1 MAPKRL
7 AMLAYFLQLLAL
19 SSSHPNPKV
28 CKAQPG
34 TKSWPSEAKWESLD
48 KSLLGQLIKTVPP
61 GAVCHPSQPSYDA
74 AACPAVQEGWKLA
87 KWHTENPVSV
97 ILDNA
102 VNDTC
107 LPDPK
112 YPCSAEG
119 YPIYVVNA
127 TTAEHVKKG
136 VDFARHNKVRLV
148 VKGTGHDYMGRSAA
162 PNSLS
167 IWTHNIKGLEFYD
180 VNKFT
185 PKHCIVP
192 IDKHVITVGAGT
204 QMLEVDEQASLR
216 NLTVVGGGSGSVGIG
231 GYLTGGGHSAISL
244 TFGLAADQVVEMEV
258 VTAGGKI
265 VTANACQNEDLF
277 WAMRGGG
284 GSTFGVMISATIK
297 AYPSFKFATVSVMF
311 GAPVSSSDAYCDAL
325 TTVFEESP
333 DLGDLGISA
342 YYFGAANVSAAEYGV
357 PVPGMINGFIGS
369 FMLPLIDASNTS
381 ASLLTAVNATL
392 AKAIKGAEDQFL
404 TSVTE
409 TTFDDFWSWYK
420 DHNGPLN
427 AGFDGILG
435 SRLLDRKSLTG
446 NRAALKEALI
456 VAPGKG
462 TLLGHLVSGKGV
474 HNAKIPGGSNAV
486 NPAWRSAY
494 VHTVVSSSW
503 DPLDVTGREKQLDL
517 NTNVYTEALRKIAPD
532 TGAYINEAD
541 VYEPNPQKTFWGAN
555 YPRLWLIKK
564 MFDPLD
570 VFWCSPCVGNEGWEV
585 IDGALCRKL

>member
-1 MAPKRL
+1 MATKRL
-7 AMLAYFLQLLAL
+7 AMLAFFLQLLAL
-19 SSSHPNPKV
+19 SSSHLNPKV

-34 TKSWPSEAKWESLD
+34 TKAWPSEAKWESFD
-48 KSLLGQLIKTVPP
+48 KSLSGQLIKTVPP

-74 AACPAVQEGWKLA
+74 IACPAVQEGWKLA
-87 KWHTENPVSV
+87 MWHTENPVSV
-97 ILDNA
+97 ILDSA

-136 VDFARHNKVRLV
+136 VNFARQNNVRLV
-148 VKGTGHDYMGRSAA
+148 IKGTGHDYMGRSAA

-167 IWTHNIKGLEFYD
+167 IWTHNIKGLEFFEI
-180 VNKFT
+180 NKFT
-185 PKHCIVP
+185 PKHCKVP

-204 QMLEVDEQASLR
+204 QMLEIDEQASLR

-258 VTAGGKI
+258 VTASGKI

-284 GSTFGVMISATIK
+284 GSTFGVIISAAIK

-311 GAPVSSSDAYCDAL
+311 GAPVSSSDAYYDAL

-342 YYFGAANVSAAEYGV
+342 YYFGAANVSAADYGI
-357 PVPGMINGFIGS
+357 PVPGMINGFIGG

-381 ASLLTAVNATL
+381 DSLLTAVNATL

-420 DHNGPLN
+420 DNNGPLN
-427 AGFDGILG
+427 AGFDAILG

-446 NRAALKEALI
+446 NRATLKEALI
-456 VAPGKG
+456 VAPGNG
-462 TLLGHLVSGKGV
+462 TLLGHLVSGKAV

-503 DPLDVTGREKQLDL
+503 DPLDAAGREKQLDL

-541 VYEPNPQKTFWGAN
+541 LYEPNPQKAFWGAN
-555 YPRLWLIKK
+555 YPRLWFIKK
-564 MFDPLD
+564 MLDPLD

-585 IDGALCRKL
+585 IDDALCRKW